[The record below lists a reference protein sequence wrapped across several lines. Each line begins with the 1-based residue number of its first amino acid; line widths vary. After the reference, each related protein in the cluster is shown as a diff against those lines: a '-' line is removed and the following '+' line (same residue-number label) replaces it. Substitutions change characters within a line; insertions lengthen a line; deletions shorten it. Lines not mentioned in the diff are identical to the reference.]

1 MDGMVALVTTTV
13 TTSCGRGKFIM
24 AGLLGY
30 SLCVPL
36 LDITV
41 QQLSTLLDWYQFF
54 AFPNIATL

>member
-1 MDGMVALVTTTV
+1 MAALATTTGGM
-13 TTSCGRGKFIM
+13 TSLGRGESNM